1 LNCDFELF
9 ILTLDLLYYSVPR
22 PITGAGEEQRI
33 MTVRK
38 RRIVV
43 LTEGYFGDLEAK
55 TASGLI
61 MYKPEEV
68 VAILDS
74 TKAGKTVQQVLGFG
88 GDIAIVASLA
98 DSFRHAPNALLIGIA
113 PRGGKLP
120 LEWRGIVKQ
129 ALENRLEVISG
140 LHDMLN
146 QDAELSRLAL
156 SNGTK
161 IHDLRESRQ
170 YNRVSSGDPS
180 LIKAKVVL
188 TVGTDCKTGKMVTSL
203 EMAREAKK
211 HGWNSLFVATGQT
224 GMVIA
229 DEGVPIDSVIGDFMS
244 GAIEEFLIAK
254 SSSYD
259 LLCVEGQGAIIH
271 PGYSGVSLALIHGS
285 LPDAMVLCHYPGREK
300 IKNYQVKIPP
310 LSELARLHEEVA
322 APIKPCKVIGISL
335 NTQSL
340 TEQEARR
347 EIDRA
352 EKETGLPT
360 VDPVRFGCGKLVS
373 ALGFLKK

>member
-1 LNCDFELF
+1 
-9 ILTLDLLYYSVPR
+9 
-22 PITGAGEEQRI
+22 

-88 GDIAIVASLA
+88 GDIPIVAVLA

-120 LEWRGIVKQ
+120 LAWRGIVKQ

-146 QDAELSRLAL
+146 QDAELSRLAS

-170 YNRVSSGDPS
+170 YNRVSSGDPC

-203 EMAREAKK
+203 EMTREAKK

-259 LLCVEGQGAIIH
+259 LLCVEGQGTIIH
-271 PGYSGVSLALIHGS
+271 PGYSGVSLALVHGS

-300 IKNYQVKIPP
+300 IKNYQVRIPP
-310 LSELARLHEEVA
+310 LSELARLHEGVA
-322 APIKPCKVIGISL
+322 APVKPCKVIGISL

-340 TEQEARR
+340 TEPEARR
-347 EIDRA
+347 EIDKTER
-352 EKETGLPT
+352 ETGLPT
-360 VDPVRFGCGKLVS
+360 VDPVRLGCGKLMD
-373 ALGFLKK
+373 ALEFLKK